1 MSAQFDTGSWTCS
14 VSATTYLGR
23 LYLRDTL
30 ESQPVHLTI
39 LYPPSHAKIRVAN
52 DVSGQVVGVSGRPLD
67 VECLAYGG
75 VPSPEIAWH
84 LGGVLQSQEAILVDT
99 FTDMDTGLDVTR
111 STLRL
116 EVRREDDGKMI
127 SCELLHPAL
136 GIPLWVKA
144 VLNVGCMYKYLFF
157 RFFPLKMTASQ

>member
-1 MSAQFDTGSWTCS
+1 MSAQFDSGSWSCS

-30 ESQPVHLTI
+30 ESEPVLLTI
-39 LYPPSHAKIRVAN
+39 LYPPTHAKIRVAN
-52 DVSGQVVGVSGRPLD
+52 DVSGQVVGVAGRPLD

-75 VPSPEIAWH
+75 VPSPEIVWH
-84 LGGVLQSQEAILVDT
+84 LAGVLQAEEDTMVDT
-99 FTDMDTGLDVTR
+99 FTDMETGLDVTR

-116 EVRREDDGKMI
+116 EVRREDDQQMV

-136 GIPLWVKA
+136 AIPLWVKA
-144 VLNVGCMYKYLFF
+144 FLKVGCMY
-157 RFFPLKMTASQ
+157 SD